1 MAQLSDDILKLL
13 VCPKTKL
20 HLEYASMELI
30 QSLNTA
36 IAQGSLNF
44 INGTPV
50 TEPLIGL
57 LIRSDKNLGYGVFD
71 DIPNLL
77 ADEGISLEKI

>member
-1 MAQLSDDILKLL
+1 MSQLSDDILKLL

-20 HLEYASMELI
+20 NLEYASSEMVER
-30 QSLNTA
+30 LNAA
-36 IAQGSLNF
+36 IAKGDLNF

-50 TEPLIGL
+50 TEPLTGIL
-57 LIRSDKNLGYGVFD
+57 VRSDEGIGYGVFEH
-71 DIPNLL
+71 IPNLL